1 MVISIFKFLSMYY
14 GVTLDAGMDL
24 THSVA
29 KKNFRFLRG
38 CAFKTALKN
47 ANLVKNGK
55 IIYVADSHGVIFP
68 YIAPERIITSEDE
81 CMYTE
86 KVIEK
91 PADDKTILEELSEM
105 PTYMVHELLSRYKD
119 KPSFYRV
126 IKRELIG
133 RGVYKNKKYKLRKE
147 IIEIELEEGEYND
160 KYQRRREIKC
170 KKS

>member
-1 MVISIFKFLSMYY
+1 MQK
-14 GVTLDAGMDL
+14 
-24 THSVA
+24 
-29 KKNFRFLRG
+29 R
-38 CAFKTALKN
+38 
-47 ANLVKNGK
+47 
-55 IIYVADSHGVIFP
+55 
-68 YIAPERIITSEDE
+68 RIITAENE
-81 CMYTE
+81 CLYTE

-91 PADDKTILEELSEM
+91 PTDDKSILEELADM

-126 IKRELIG
+126 IKKELVG